1 MPSAIERLGGVTA
14 IDTSIAGVTVKLVE
28 PIILPEMA
36 EILVMGTVVLS
47 AVARP
52 AGLILA
58 VGSIDDVHVTD
69 EVRFLV
75 LESVYV
81 PMAVNC

>member
-1 MPSAIERLGGVTA
+1 LGGVTA

-58 VGSIDDVHVTD
+58 VGSIDDVQVTD